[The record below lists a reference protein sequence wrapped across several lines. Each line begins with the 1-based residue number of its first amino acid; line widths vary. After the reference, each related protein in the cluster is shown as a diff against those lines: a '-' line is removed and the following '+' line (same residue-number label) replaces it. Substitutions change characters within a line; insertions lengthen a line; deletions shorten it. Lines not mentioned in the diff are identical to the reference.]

1 MSRRQ
6 WMAIVAMAGIV
17 SGCGSMRPEFKAP
30 ALDVPDGFREAAAAL
45 PPEERGAW
53 KKGEPAEAAARGEWW
68 KAFGDPVLEGLIVD
82 GTRNNP
88 GLQAAA
94 ARVRQARAIL
104 GITEADRGVQL
115 SAGAGPISTRPSP
128 ASLGLPPGA
137 DAPARSLW
145 RGTAVASYEV
155 DLFGRLK
162 DQSAAAR
169 SDAEGAEATLRS
181 VVLALQ
187 ADVARTYFELREA
200 DADRRLLLEAL
211 RIRES
216 NLTLLQRRFDA
227 GAIGEFDVTR
237 AKGDLAATR
246 SDLHAADARRARL
259 DHALAVLVGRPPTR
273 LSLEAG
279 GKAWEVP
286 SVPAGLPSA
295 LLERRPDIVAAQ
307 RALVAAN
314 ARIGVAKAAFF
325 PSLRLTGNAGFE
337 SDALGDLFRWS
348 SRTWFLGPFIG
359 GLVSVPILDGGRNKA
374 GLERARAA
382 YEEAVGEYRQRVL
395 VAFGDVEDGLSGLRG
410 LAGQAEA
417 AREAITAARRA
428 AQLARIRYDAGAVT
442 YLEVLEAERFA
453 LEAER
458 AGNRVD
464 AARALGTVSLIRS
477 LGGGWGPVVG
487 TAAAPGAASGTTASP
502 VGK

>member
-1 MSRRQ
+1 MRTRH
-6 WMAIVAMAGIV
+6 WMAVAVAGALAA
-17 SGCGSMRPEFKAP
+17 GCGSLRPEFKSP
-30 ALDVPDGFREAAAAL
+30 AADVPEGFREAAAEL
-45 PPEERGAW
+45 RPEDRGSW

-68 KAFGDPVLEGLIVD
+68 KVFEDPILDGLVAEA
-82 GTRNNP
+82 TRGNP

-94 ARVRQARAIL
+94 ARVRQARAVL

-137 DAPARSLW
+137 DSPTRTLW

-169 SDAEGAEATLRS
+169 SDVEGAEATLRS

-200 DADRRLLLEAL
+200 DADRLLILEAL
-211 RIRES
+211 RVRES

-237 AKGDLAATR
+237 ARGDLAATKGE
-246 SDLHAADARRARL
+246 LHAADARRSRL
-259 DHALAVLVGRPPTR
+259 DHALAVLVGRPPSR

-279 GKAWEVP
+279 VRPW
-286 SVPAGLPSA
+286 SIPAIPPGLPSA
-295 LLERRPDIVAAQ
+295 LLERRPDIVSAQ
-307 RALVAAN
+307 RALMAAN

-410 LAGQAEA
+410 LSGQSDTT
-417 AREAITAARRA
+417 RDAITAARRA
-428 AQLARIRYDAGAVT
+428 AQLARLRYDAGAVT

-458 AGNRVD
+458 AGNRVQ
-464 AARALGTVSLIRS
+464 AARALGTVTLIRA
-477 LGGGWGPVVG
+477 LGGGWGEVATTAGAPASAASAT
-487 TAAAPGAASGTTASP
+487 TAAA
-502 VGK
+502 K